1 MSDTPRCY
9 TVPQLLERLQM
20 TMRTFRRLRAKG
32 KMPFLEELRP
42 RLGRSVRYR
51 ADLVDR
57 YLAGQWGQHSR
68 FFRRHA

>member
-9 TVPQLLERLQM
+9 TVPQLLERLQL
-20 TMRTFRRLRAKG
+20 TKRTFRRLRAAG
-32 KMPFLEELRP
+32 KMPFLEEIEP

-57 YLAGQWGQHSR
+57 YIAGHWGQSR